1 MGAVTVLLVTFPE
14 AAIRVFSSDVDVVST
29 GTIYV
34 LLVGL
39 TQLFMAAEVV
49 LLGSFAGA
57 QWTAVPAAIEIGL
70 TAMRV
75 PLAICLVSQG
85 WGVEAV
91 WVAIAST
98 TVIKGTL
105 LAALFGLRYGRG

>member
-1 MGAVTVLLVTFPE
+1 MTVLLVSFPE
-14 AAIRVFSSDVDVVST
+14 AAIGVFSSDAGVIAA
-29 GTIYV
+29 GTTYV

-49 LLGSFAGA
+49 LLGAFAGA
-57 QWTAVPAAIEIGL
+57 QWTTVPAVIEIGL
-70 TAMRV
+70 TAIRV
-75 PLAICLVSQG
+75 PLAMWLVSQG

-98 TVIKGTL
+98 TVVKGTI
-105 LAALFGLRYGRG
+105 LAALFGMRYGRG

>member
-1 MGAVTVLLVTFPE
+1 
-14 AAIRVFSSDVDVVST
+14 
-29 GTIYV
+29 V

-49 LLGSFAGA
+49 LLGAFAGA
-57 QWTAVPAAIEIGL
+57 QWTAVPAAIEIGF
-70 TAMRV
+70 TAVRV
-75 PLAICLVSQG
+75 PLAMWLVAMG

-91 WVAIAST
+91 WFAIAST